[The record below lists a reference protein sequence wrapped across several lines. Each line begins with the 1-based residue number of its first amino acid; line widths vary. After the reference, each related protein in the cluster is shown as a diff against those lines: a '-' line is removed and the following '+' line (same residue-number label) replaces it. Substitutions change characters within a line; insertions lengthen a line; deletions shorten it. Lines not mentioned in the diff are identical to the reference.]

1 MSEDINNKEVGYRIR
16 SIRKANGMTTDTF
29 GGIFNPPASK
39 GTVSKWENGRYL
51 PNNERLVKIA
61 KEGKITVDELLYGSL
76 DDYARRLLDELEEEL
91 QEDESIK
98 KGIIP
103 FIISDIEN
111 KMFPRFF
118 PREFKNKESLE
129 EEFTEYKESALKT
142 WTNFDELDVEIV
154 NRIGRQLSST
164 INDNLKYFYSDVY
177 EREDNRITS
186 GDKISERSDEFI
198 KRLHGLDNFNRS
210 YIDSLRFLD
219 DDDMVKE
226 LDKINHYIE
235 TLNKLNGSINLNEL

>member
-1 MSEDINNKEVGYRIR
+1 MGINKKDVGLRIR
-16 SIRKANGMTTDTF
+16 SIRKDKGMTLDDF
-29 GGIFNPPASK
+29 GDLLTPPASDSI
-39 GTVSKWENGRYL
+39 VSRWERGVSL
-51 PNNERLVKIA
+51 PSNERTKQIA
-61 KEGKITVDELLYGSL
+61 KEGNISVDELLHGSL

-98 KGIIP
+98 KGTIP

-142 WTNFDELDVEIV
+142 WTNFDELDAEIV

-186 GDKISERSDEFI
+186 GDKISVRSDEFI

-210 YIDSLRFLD
+210 YID
-219 DDDMVKE
+219 
-226 LDKINHYIE
+226 
-235 TLNKLNGSINLNEL
+235 

>member
-1 MSEDINNKEVGYRIR
+1 MKRKIGSKIR
-16 SIRKANGMTTDTF
+16 DIRKKKKMSMENF
-29 GGIFNPPASK
+29 GKLFEPPASK
-39 GTVSKWENGRYL
+39 GVVSNWENDYNY
-51 PNNERLVKIA
+51 PNNERLVRIA
-61 KEGKITVDELLYGSL
+61 ELGNISVDELLYGSL
-76 DDYARRLLDELEEEL
+76 DDYARRLLDELEDEL

-98 KGIIP
+98 KGVIP
-103 FIISDIEN
+103 LIISDIERRL
-111 KMFPRFF
+111 FSDFF
-118 PREFKNKESLE
+118 HSEFKNKESLE
-129 EEFTEYKESALKT
+129 LEFTEYKDSALKT

-177 EREDNRITS
+177 EREDDRITS
-186 GDKISERSDEFI
+186 GDKISDRSDEFI

-235 TLNKLNGSINLNEL
+235 TLNNLNGSINLNEL

>member
-1 MSEDINNKEVGYRIR
+1 MKRKIGSKIR
-16 SIRKANGMTTDTF
+16 DIRKKKKMSMENF
-29 GGIFNPPASK
+29 GKLFDPPASK
-39 GTVSKWENGRYL
+39 GVVSNWENDYNY
-51 PNNERLVKIA
+51 PNSERLIRIA
-61 KEGKITVDELLYGSL
+61 ELGDITVDELLYGSL
-76 DDYARRLLDELEEEL
+76 DDYAQRLLDELEEEL

-98 KGIIP
+98 KGVIP
-103 FIISDIEN
+103 LIISDIKN

-129 EEFTEYKESALKT
+129 EEFTEYKDSALKT

-164 INDNLKYFYSDVY
+164 ITDNLKYFYSDFY
-177 EREDNRITS
+177 DTEDNRITS
-186 GDKISERSDEFI
+186 GDKISDRSDEFI

-226 LDKINHYIE
+226 LDKIKHYIE
-235 TLNKLNGSINLNEL
+235 TLNNLNGSINLNEL